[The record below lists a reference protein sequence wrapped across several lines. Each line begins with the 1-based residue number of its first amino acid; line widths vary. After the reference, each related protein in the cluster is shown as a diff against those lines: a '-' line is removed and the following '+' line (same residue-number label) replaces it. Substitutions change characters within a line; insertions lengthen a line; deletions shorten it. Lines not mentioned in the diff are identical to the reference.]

1 MSDLDRQLHRDAV
14 ELCQTGPA
22 TPDKLVALAHA
33 ALKAWA
39 KVGNLQFPPEKRY
52 ALLQEIMRYCA
63 WECLLACCF
72 TQADR
77 LERIADM
84 LDAAYPRYACT
95 RARLAARRNRY
106 GRPRF

>member
-22 TPDKLVALAHA
+22 TPETLVALAHA
-33 ALKAWA
+33 GLKAWA
-39 KVGNLQFPPEKRY
+39 RVGNLQFPPEKRY

-72 TQADR
+72 AQEDR
-77 LERIADM
+77 LERIAEM
-84 LDAAYPRYACT
+84 LDATPSLRLHPHRT
-95 RARLAARRNRY
+95 RRAPQPLRTAA
-106 GRPRF
+106 F